1 VTFTFHAKRGFHS
14 AWFSGAAPATPG
26 VPHLWHVSLAGRGY
40 ILDLKANEYAHRT
53 VPMLKQDLG
62 ADQAEPGEHS
72 LNPEG
77 PWRRSSSSWHGGAG
91 QTHRDLADSTPTRF
105 RTSKGVDVWTRG
117 QLSLLAGTAEM
128 HALTGGATAQ
138 IVSMGDYLYYCDD
151 EDVVRT
157 DGTTPTT
164 CTGTPAADVLSLAAS
179 GSTVWAAYGA
189 SGVYSATGTTFS
201 NVTTDDANLVGW
213 AKGRILMADGKLLSD
228 LSSGTPA
235 SVLDHADAG
244 FEWTCI
250 ADGVGSIF
258 AGGNSGN
265 KALIYRIGIT
275 ADGSALSA
283 PVVAARL
290 PDGEL
295 VHSMVGYLGTLIL
308 GTSQGFRLC
317 AEADN
322 GNLTMGPLIDLG
334 VAVRCFATYGDSVWF
349 GWSNYDATSTG
360 CGRINLGYPFT
371 DTLVPAYASDL
382 MVTGQGTVDG
392 LAFLGDDLAIGV
404 AGDAIYEPS
413 GTVSSGTVE
422 SGRISYGLSEEKI
435 VRGGIVDF
443 DGTVT
448 MSISTDGG
456 EYTTLDESGET
467 ERGRYHEWR
476 LTLGTGATVRGVTL
490 LAYPSPT
497 RTRTIT
503 LPLILHST
511 VHTVAGTDVAFPV
524 EQARL
529 EIESLAATQRIV
541 TYQEGARRFQ
551 VKVEDYVWAP
561 YAPNLSGSWDG
572 TMTIK
577 VKEV

>member
-1 VTFTFHAKRGFHS
+1 MTFTFHAKRGFHS
-14 AWFSGAAPATPG
+14 AWFTGSAPATPG

-53 VPMLKQDLG
+53 VPILKQDLG
-62 ADQAEPGEHS
+62 ADEAEIGERS

-91 QTHRDLADSTPTRF
+91 QEHRDLSDSSTTRF
-105 RTSKGVDVWTRG
+105 RSSKGVDVWTRG
-117 QLSLLAGTAEM
+117 QLSLLAGTAEA
-128 HALTGGATAQ
+128 HALSGGTTAQ
-138 IVSMGDYLYYCDD
+138 IVSMGDYLYFTDD

-157 DGTTPTT
+157 DLTTPTT
-164 CTGTPAADVLSLAAS
+164 CTGTPSADVLSITAS

-189 SGVYSATGTTFS
+189 SGVYAATGTSFS

-235 SVLDHADAG
+235 AVLDHADAG

-250 ADGVGSIF
+250 GDGVGNIF

-275 ADGSALSA
+275 ADGSSLSA

-295 VHSMVGYLGTLIL
+295 IHSMVGYLGTLIL
-308 GTSQGFRLC
+308 GTSKGFRLC
-317 AEADN
+317 AESDS
-322 GNLTMGPLIDLG
+322 GQLTMGDLIDLG
-334 VAVRCFATYGDSVWF
+334 VAVRAFATNGDSVWF
-349 GWSNYDATSTG
+349 GWSNYDAASTG

-371 DTLVPAYASDL
+371 STLVPAYASDL

-392 LAFLGDDLAIGV
+392 LAFLGDALAIGV

-413 GTVSSGTVE
+413 GTVASATLE
-422 SGRISYGLSEEKI
+422 SGRISYGLAEEKI

-448 MSISTDGG
+448 LSISTDGG
-456 EYTTLDESGET
+456 EFTTLDESGET

-490 LAYPSPT
+490 LAYPSPA

-503 LPLILHST
+503 LPLLLHET
-511 VHTVAGTDVAFPV
+511 VKTVAGSELAFKV
-524 EQARL
+524 DDARL
-529 EIESLAATQRIV
+529 EIESLAETQRIV
-541 TYQEGARRFQ
+541 TYQEGSRRFQ